1 MNALDVMCESLDES
15 SNSPVVMPK
24 FRGKIAREI
33 YRCTKGVV
41 MTGSLIK
48 PVSYALAQIPLELSS
63 GFVYSA
69 VGQVGNYCVGYVS
82 GLGVL
87 HSCYKLAKPKKI
99 KATARLCY
107 NVAGLPMTIYAKGV
121 GGAFD
126 GVGLSKLETLWFGT
140 PVYVFDDNRLW
151 IEKNF
156 TMDKLFETASE

>member
-1 MNALDVMCESLDES
+1 MNSLNESIH
-15 SNSPVVMPK
+15 SPVVMPK
-24 FRGKIAREI
+24 LRGKGAKEI
-33 YRCTKGVV
+33 YRCTKSVA
-41 MTGSLIK
+41 MTGSLAK
-48 PVSYALAQIPLELSS
+48 PIAFAFAQIPLELST

-69 VGQVGNYCVGYVS
+69 VGQVGNYAVGYIS

-87 HSCYKLAKPKKI
+87 HSFYKLAQPKKI
-99 KATARLCY
+99 KATARLLY

-126 GVGLSKLETLWFGT
+126 RVGLSKLETLWFGT

-156 TMDKLFETASE
+156 TMDKLLETASE